1 MAENTPNSI
10 PIPTAPAEASTGL
23 FSDASHTIRCAWCRV
38 STSYQ
43 HYHDNEWGF
52 PVKDERRL
60 FEKICL

>member
-10 PIPTAPAEASTGL
+10 PISAAPAEAPTGL
-23 FSDASHTIRCAWCRV
+23 FTDASHTTRCAWCRA
-38 STSYQ
+38 SASYQ
-43 HYHDNEWGF
+43 HYHDTEWGL